1 MTGYVCSV
9 YYFRFCSPKGR
20 NLKKMRENRHEPK
33 KTLSLHVRIAGIIL
47 ILLFL
52 NIPNLFSQERTK
64 IARVSRTDSPP
75 KIDGLI
81 EDASW
86 KDTEPVSGFIQFDP
100 VNGIKASEE
109 TLVWI
114 VYDQKN
120 IYFAF
125 LMQDSQ
131 ADKIWAELTPR
142 NSYENND
149 SITVILDTYNDKRTS
164 IRFTVNP
171 KGVQKNSVETIWESG
186 AVVRDNGWTAEMAI
200 PFKSLRFSPQEDQVW
215 GINFERYIHRLNE
228 QEYWTDVERDT
239 PLLHQMGEL
248 TGLTGV
254 RPGYNLEFFPYAGV
268 RSSRWEDEKDDKLA
282 AGLDVKYGILPN
294 LILDMTASPDFSE
307 VESDPFIYQ
316 RTPYENY
323 FRENRPFFSEGNQY
337 FRVST
342 ERMQFWRPS
351 LSLLYSRRISNPK
364 IAGKISGK
372 TGGYSFGILGALNEE
387 EEGDAFFSIVR
398 VQKDIF
404 KNSQIGIYYAGMG
417 AEEDYNR
424 NFAVDYNFNFSR
436 VYYLRGMHAL
446 SINKDVPEENHG
458 MHVVQFERDV
468 DAGLQLEMNFQR
480 IEENVNVR
488 TGFVNQIDTQSF
500 ELSSGYA
507 WRFNQGQLKRVSLDL
522 SGNLNQDTH
531 GNMTGNSIDF
541 RYWTEFLA
549 KFSIHGGFSL
559 GKSKYQVFDGND
571 ELVWTD
577 NFIQTYGGDIDF
589 RWDRGGFIKGVSVE
603 AGWGK
608 RGIYNDDFNDVEL
621 GSHLSAEFELTLRP
635 LSYLE
640 WSFSS
645 DWIKQ
650 TIDRTGEMV
659 FDGMTYATGLHLQ
672 VTRRLFLTTLL
683 NGETRGN
690 QYNLD
695 FLAGYYFGAGNII
708 QLSYKKGSRTE
719 NFMTEKGYSI
729 TLKVSYLLRI

>member
-1 MTGYVCSV
+1 M
-9 YYFRFCSPKGR
+9 
-20 NLKKMRENRHEPK
+20 NQKKLLSRHVP
-33 KTLSLHVRIAGIIL
+33 IIGIIL
-47 ILLFL
+47 IFLFL
-52 NIPNLFSQERTK
+52 NIPPLFSQERTK
-64 IARVSRTDSPP
+64 IARVSRTDIPP

-86 KDTEPVSGFIQFDP
+86 KDTESVSGFFQFDP

-171 KGVQKNSVETIWESG
+171 KGVQKNSVETIWKSG
-186 AVVRDNGWTAEMAI
+186 AVVSDNGWTAEMAI
-200 PFKSLRFSPQEDQVW
+200 PFKSLRFSPQEDQIW

-228 QEYWTDVERDT
+228 QEYWTDVDRDT
-239 PLLHQMGEL
+239 PLLHQMAEL
-248 TGLTGV
+248 TGLSGV
-254 RPGYNLEFFPYAGV
+254 RPGYNLEFFPYTGV

-323 FRENRPFFSEGNQY
+323 FRENRPFFSEGSQY

-372 TGGYSFGILGALNEE
+372 TGGYSFGILGAINDE

-404 KNSQIGIYYAGMG
+404 KNSQIGIYYAGMS

-446 SINKDVPEENHG
+446 STNKDVPEKNHG

-480 IEENVNVR
+480 IEKNVNVR

-500 ELSSGYA
+500 ELSSGFA
-507 WRFNQGQLKRVSLDL
+507 WRFNQSRIKRVSLDL

-531 GNMTGNSIDF
+531 GNMTGNSVDF

-549 KFSIHGGFSL
+549 KFSIHGGFSF

-589 RWDRGGFIKGVSVE
+589 RWDRGGFIKGVSAE
-603 AGWGK
+603 AGWEK
-608 RGIYNDDFNDVEL
+608 RGVYNEDFNAVEL
-621 GSHLSAEFELTLRP
+621 GSHLSAQFELTLRP

-659 FDGMTYATGLHLQ
+659 FYGMTYATGLHLQ

-683 NGETRGN
+683 NGETRDN

-695 FLAGYYFGAGNII
+695 FLAGYYFGAGNVI